1 MVNARTDDNAAWWYL
16 DRHLSLNTADALCL
30 IVDDEELTYRQLH
43 GRVGQAARVLAGSG
57 VAPGDRVVIILRD
70 GVEPVS
76 AVLAAMR
83 VGAVPV
89 PVSPVLTCDDHRYI
103 IADCGARAVLVEEA
117 RGDLVADFADRFPD
131 TLLWSRGPAQGSVR
145 CWTDEVGT
153 AEPLDETEPR
163 GAGDDAL
170 IQYTSGSTGEPKG
183 VVHLHGG
190 LLAFPQGFGKHLGI
204 TSEDRFLSTAK
215 LPFGYGF
222 GNSLLLPFSV
232 GASAVLF
239 PGRAEPHAVA
249 ALLRRTRPT
258 LLFAVPT
265 LYAALLG
272 MPQASERLDFSS
284 VRLAVSAGEHL
295 GAHLSSRL
303 TETFGLTMVNGLGAT
318 ECLHIFI
325 ATEPGVS
332 RPGVTG
338 VCVSGFDA
346 EVRNDDGSPLDPGET
361 GHLHVGGAGVADRYW
376 NRPEASAE
384 TFRDGWVRTGDTMMY
399 DRDDGWIY
407 LGRSDNI
414 INVGGMKVF
423 PADVEDEIARVPGVD
438 SCAVVGIPDEN
449 EVVHITAYVV
459 PEEGQQEV
467 VNDRVLA
474 AVRRAL
480 PPYKRP
486 RTIRVVP
493 ALPTTSTG
501 KTAHWL
507 IRRQETERRS

>member
-1 MVNARTDDNAAWWYL
+1 MNGRTDDNAAWWYL
-16 DRHLSLNTADALCL
+16 DRHLNANTADAVCL
-30 IVDDEELTYRQLH
+30 IADDEELTYRQLH
-43 GRVGQAARVLAGSG
+43 ARVGRAARVLADSG
-57 VAPGDRVVIILRD
+57 VAPGDRVVIILND

-76 AVLAAMR
+76 VVLAAMR
-83 VGAVPV
+83 IGAVPV
-89 PVSPVLTCDDHRYI
+89 PVSPILTCDDHRYI
-103 IADCGARAVLVEEA
+103 IADCGARVVLVEQA

-131 TLLWSRGPAQGSVR
+131 TVLWARGPAQGVAR
-145 CWTDEVGT
+145 CWTDEVGA
-153 AEPLDETEPR
+153 AEPLGETEPR
-163 GAGDDAL
+163 SAGDDAL

-190 LLAFPQGFGKHLGI
+190 LLAFPRGLGKHLGI
-204 TSEDRFLSTAK
+204 TREDRFLSTAK

-239 PGRAEPHAVA
+239 SGRAEPHAVA

-265 LYAALLG
+265 LYAALLA

-295 GAHLSSRL
+295 GAHLSGRL
-303 TETFGLTMVNGLGAT
+303 TETFGLKVVNGLGAT

-325 ATEPGVS
+325 ATEPGIS

-338 VCVSGFDA
+338 VCVPGFDA
-346 EVRNDDGSPLDPGET
+346 EVRDDDGSPLGPGET
-361 GHLHVGGAGVADRYW
+361 GHLYVRGTSVADRYW

-384 TFRDGWVRTGDTMMY
+384 TFREGWVRTGDTMMY

-423 PADVEDEIARVPGVD
+423 PSEIEDEITKVPGVD

-449 EVVHITAYVV
+449 DVVHITAYVV
-459 PEEGQQEV
+459 PEAEAQEV
-467 VNDRVLA
+467 MHDRVLT
-474 AVRRAL
+474 AVRHTL
-480 PPYKRP
+480 PAYKRP
-486 RTIRVVP
+486 RTIRVVR

-507 IRRQETERRS
+507 IRRQETERR